1 MKKSLLALAA
11 LAAFAG
17 TAFAESS
24 VTVYGKVDVGLVWED
39 GSLPDVDTSDA
50 PIPGTGDKKTVKVSS
65 GVLGGS
71 RLGFRGV
78 EELGGGL
85 KGRFQIETGFC
96 ADSAADDD
104 NNNDSNCG
112 GDGKLFGRTAIVGL
126 DGGFGSVQLGRQY
139 APVYIHQETVDPFGN
154 GLAGQVQN
162 LFPIMQRLNNSIA
175 YSTPAMGGFAA
186 SLAYGAGE
194 VTGKTSEKRVVDGS
208 VSYTAGPL
216 YVGLGY
222 GEANDVDFDDSTPGV
237 ADGDVKRTNV
247 GATYDFGVAKGHV
260 MYQKSEAET
269 SGGMKVAEFD
279 TTLIGVSVP
288 LGQGK
293 LMASYI
299 QHDDKLGNPPEDA
312 HQTAIGYVYALS
324 KRTQLYT
331 AFAKINNKNGA
342 DYTVGNATDIG
353 TGDRAFNFG
362 VAHNF

>member
-24 VTVYGKVDVGLVWED
+24 VTVYGTVDVGIVYED
-39 GSLPDVDTSDA
+39 NSFTST
-50 PIPGTGDKKTVKVSS
+50 PVGESTFKVSS

-78 EELGGGL
+78 EDLGGGM

-96 ADSAADDD
+96 ADSAADEGVSDGGSGTVNDD
-104 NNNDSNCG
+104 TCG

-139 APVYIHQETVDPFGN
+139 APVYIHQESVDPFGN
-154 GLAGQVQN
+154 GLAGQIQN
-162 LFPIMQRLNNSIA
+162 LFPIMQRLNNSVA
-175 YSTPAMGGFAA
+175 YSTPAMGGLAA

-194 VTGKTSEKRVVDGS
+194 VAGKTSTNRVIDGS

-216 YVGLGY
+216 YVGFAYVQRNDIRLDGALNPG
-222 GEANDVDFDDSTPGV
+222 GEATAGNL
-237 ADGDVKRTNV
+237 
-247 GATYDFGVAKGHV
+247 GATYDFGMAKGHL
-260 MYQKSEAET
+260 MYQKSEDEDVN
-269 SGGMKVAEFD
+269 GVKGNEFD
-279 TTLIGVSVP
+279 TVLIGASVP
-288 LGQGK
+288 LGQGN

-299 QHDDKLGNPPEDA
+299 QHDDKLNTAPNDA
-312 HQTAIGYVYALS
+312 HQTAIGYTYALS

-331 AFAKINNKNGA
+331 AFAKISNKNLSME
-342 DYTVGNATDIG
+342 TVGNATDVG
-353 TGDRAFNFG
+353 SGDKAFNFG